1 MRLNL
6 FPPSSNPPGDR
17 ATKIKFF
24 GRSWLTRPRKRKSCH
39 GQPENPVVCARRSR
53 GFRRR
58 RAPPTSCRRRRRCR
72 PKDRRS
78 RSSAPAGTCGATS
91 ATSITPKPREA
102 LGYSAGLPFDS
113 IKLENTWSGG
123 GGIGYAFNGWF
134 RADLTADYRSE
145 ARIAALSSGSSYV
158 HGYST
163 DTLKLETTTVLLNG
177 YFDLGNWSGITPY
190 VGAGIGFAN
199 NDLSSY
205 SSKVSCLT
213 VTCSSAFSQAAVAHE
228 RGTKTNLAWALM
240 AGAAVDIGDGLK
252 LDLGYR
258 YLRVGENK
266 TESGQRRLR
275 LQAEAARRPRGPD
288 RRPLHDRLIG
298 KARIESER
306 RAVARRC
313 RVWVRHH
320 SAGCGACASFASSR
334 ARIRSRSSAV

>member
-1 MRLNL
+1 
-6 FPPSSNPPGDR
+6 
-17 ATKIKFF
+17 
-24 GRSWLTRPRKRKSCH
+24 
-39 GQPENPVVCARRSR
+39 
-53 GFRRR
+53 
-58 RAPPTSCRRRRRCR
+58 
-72 PKDRRS
+72 
-78 RSSAPAGTCGATS
+78 
-91 ATSITPKPREA
+91 
-102 LGYSAGLPFDS
+102 
-113 IKLENTWSGG
+113 
-123 GGIGYAFNGWF
+123 
-134 RADLTADYRSE
+134 
-145 ARIAALSSGSSYV
+145 
-158 HGYST
+158 
-163 DTLKLETTTVLLNG
+163 VLLNG

-228 RGTKTNLAWALM
+228 GGTKTNLAWALM
-240 AGAAVDIGDGLK
+240 AGAAVDIGKGLK

-266 TESGQRRLR
+266 TDLDNAGFGFKLK
-275 LQAEAARRPRGPD
+275 
-288 RRPLHDRLIG
+288 PLD
-298 KARIESER
+298 

>member
-1 MRLNL
+1 MGSLKIL
-6 FPPSSNPPGDR
+6 LSALVLSGISAQASAADLLPPPPPLPSAGSVVSELGTGWYLRGDVGYVDY
-17 ATKIKFF
+17 A
-24 GRSWLTRPRKRKSCH
+24 
-39 GQPENPVVCARRSR
+39 N
-53 GFRRR
+53 
-58 RAPPTSCRRRRRCR
+58 
-72 PKDRRS
+72 
-78 RSSAPAGTCGATS
+78 
-91 ATSITPKPREA
+91 PREA

-113 IKLENTWSGG
+113 IRLANTWSGG

-228 RGTKTNLAWALM
+228 GGTKTNLAWALM
-240 AGAAVDIGDGLK
+240 AGAAVDIGKGLK

-266 TESGQRRLR
+266 TDLDNAGFGFK
-275 LQAEAARRPRGPD
+275 LQ
-288 RRPLHDRLIG
+288 PLDAHE
-298 KARIESER
+298 ARIG
-306 RAVARRC
+306 
-313 RVWVRHH
+313 VRYM
-320 SAGCGACASFASSR
+320 
-334 ARIRSRSSAV
+334 ID